1 MSGNRLGRLSL
12 RADALYCLLVGLTV
26 ASTAPVTALA
36 VGLPTLVVAGI
47 GAAVVLWA
55 AVVWRLS
62 LRPSTW
68 NLRLVLAANALA
80 SCALAAV
87 SLAAASVLVLL
98 TLATVAID
106 VAGFAGTQAIAL
118 RRLTVEAS

>member
-1 MSGNRLGRLSL
+1 
-12 RADALYCLLVGLTV
+12 VGLTV
-26 ASTAPVTALA
+26 ASTAPVTAPA
-36 VGLPTLVVAGI
+36 VGLPALVVAGI

-55 AVVWRLS
+55 GVVWRLS

-87 SLAAASVLVLL
+87 SLTAASVLVLL